1 MIVPLMWIVLFTSM
15 AIAAGVVLGI
25 MDVAETLYFGYKL
38 RREGYKLTKNEN
50 GVEIWSKD

>member
-1 MIVPLMWIVLFTSM
+1 M

-38 RREGYKLTKNEN
+38 RRERYKLTKNEN
-50 GVEIWSKD
+50 SVEIWSKD